1 VEAQILIVDDEA
13 DVLEPIKKRLL
24 KEGFAV
30 ITAKNGEEAIV
41 KAKAYLP
48 KLIFLDI
55 MLPDIDGAD
64 VAKVLKNE
72 KTTENIPIVFLSG
85 IAAKGAG
92 GENSGIL
99 VDGRRFNAI
108 TKPFSF
114 EELMVE
120 IKKVL

>member
-92 GENSGIL
+92 GDNSGIL

-108 TKPFSF
+108 AKPFSF